1 MLLISP
7 FKALRPKQNNASEVI
22 APPYDVLDSK
32 EAKEMA
38 KGKPYSFLHISKP
51 EIDLED
57 GINFNDKK
65 VYKKGAENLSNFIK
79 EGILFQEE
87 EESIY
92 LYEISMNG
100 KIQTGFGCVASIE
113 AYEENLIKKHE
124 YTTPIKEDDRV

>member
-65 VYKKGAENLSNFIK
+65 VYKKGAENLSMRFSYS
-79 EGILFQEE
+79 ILGV
-87 EESIY
+87 Y
-92 LYEISMNG
+92 AG
-100 KIQTGFGCVASIE
+100 
-113 AYEENLIKKHE
+113 
-124 YTTPIKEDDRV
+124 